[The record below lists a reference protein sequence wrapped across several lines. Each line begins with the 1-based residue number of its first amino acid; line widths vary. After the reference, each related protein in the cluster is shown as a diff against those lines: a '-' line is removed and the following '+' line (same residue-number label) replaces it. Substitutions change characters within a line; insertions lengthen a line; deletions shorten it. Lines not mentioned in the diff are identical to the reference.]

1 MIRLK
6 LDHHDLLFA
15 IEGFARGSH
24 LRQHVW
30 QQIVYK
36 SIPQMSNDDLDFLW
50 YFCRRDLFGCYF
62 PSFSDGR
69 RLPKAPGWLDYLHG
83 LAALHRSNRFNVV
96 FVSHADNKKHK
107 ALCYRFDGLFR
118 PLVVDSP
125 MRTNNLEGFHSYIPS
140 DDIVCMRRHHY
151 NDNKYVP
158 DEHLVWW
165 QDIDIYEHPEDVAA
179 ESLTF

>member
-36 SIPQMSNDDLDFLW
+36 SIPQMTNDDLDFLW
-50 YFCRRDLFGCYF
+50 YFCRRDFFGYYF

-69 RLPKAPGWLDYLHG
+69 RLPKAPGWLDYLHV

-96 FVSHADNKKHK
+96 FVSHADNKKHN
-107 ALCYRFDGLFR
+107 
-118 PLVVDSP
+118 VVGRNER
-125 MRTNNLEGFHSYIPS
+125 MKTFKFVYAHRTVNG
-140 DDIVCMRRHHY
+140 
-151 NDNKYVP
+151 NKYVP
-158 DEHLVWW
+158 EKHLGWW
-165 QDIDIYEHPEDVAA
+165 QDIDIYEHPGDVEA